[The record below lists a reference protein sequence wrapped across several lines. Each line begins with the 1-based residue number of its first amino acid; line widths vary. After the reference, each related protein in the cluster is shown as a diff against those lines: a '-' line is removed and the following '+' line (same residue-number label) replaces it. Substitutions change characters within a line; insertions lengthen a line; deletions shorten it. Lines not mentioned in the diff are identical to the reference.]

1 MIRLSPT
8 AVKVISVAASAAA
21 PVVPDS
27 AEAPDVVKVPD
38 SSGEAAAGPSEA
50 DCADCDDSAFSP
62 AGELV
67 SAVSCAAA
75 ALPESAGVCEVSSA
89 AAAVSESAGV
99 CMDSVRE
106 LSVVTASAPGCPEVV
121 PVQPAVSRSI
131 GTSRSTGISRAAAGN
146 RGESALPVQ
155 CLRRHIF
162 SAGTLSVRGSVFCL
176 YMFFLIMMLGDF
188 RFSGQ

>member
-1 MIRLSPT
+1 M
-8 AVKVISVAASAAA
+8 KVISVAASAAA

-67 SAVSCAAA
+67 SAVSC
-75 ALPESAGVCEVSSA
+75 A

-176 YMFFLIMMLGDF
+176 YMFFLIMMVGDF

>member
-1 MIRLSPT
+1 M
-8 AVKVISVAASAAA
+8 KVISVAASAAA
-21 PVVPDS
+21 DS
-27 AEAPDVVKVPD
+27 AEVSDSVEVSDPADVPD
-38 SSGEAAAGPSEA
+38 LSGAVSAGASTA
-50 DCADCDDSAFSP
+50 DCADCDDCADSAAEEP
-62 AGELV
+62 V

-75 ALPESAGVCEVSSA
+75 AVPG
-89 AAAVSESAGV
+89 AVGV

-176 YMFFLIMMLGDF
+176 YMFFLIMIVGDF
-188 RFSGQ
+188 